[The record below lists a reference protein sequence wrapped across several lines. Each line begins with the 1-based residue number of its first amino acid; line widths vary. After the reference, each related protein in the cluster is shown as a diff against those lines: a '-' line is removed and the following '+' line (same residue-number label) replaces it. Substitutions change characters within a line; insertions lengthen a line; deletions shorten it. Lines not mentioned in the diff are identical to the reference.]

1 MKYRFMLLFILALV
15 LTGCADN
22 LAAHPTGVNL
32 QAQANSPGN
41 ITPTGGPAMIG
52 SDIGA
57 FVTSYGQP
65 NDHSAPNA
73 GLYFFKR
80 YPGSTID
87 FLIVTDDTGDGGVYA
102 DRAEDVTAQAP
113 DTATGNGW
121 TQEQAGMIC
130 GAFFPPDTVLKR
142 RLQRIDGYDIIYYSA
157 SLALLFPTTAFTD
170 ADNNQVQAG
179 LFDALYLYGAGTTID
194 SCEILIGTAHI

>member
-1 MKYRFMLLFILALV
+1 
-15 LTGCADN
+15 
-22 LAAHPTGVNL
+22 
-32 QAQANSPGN
+32 
-41 ITPTGGPAMIG
+41 MIG

-113 DTATGNGW
+113 ETATGNGW
-121 TQEQAGMIC
+121 TQEQAGVIC
-130 GAFFPPDTVLKR
+130 GAFFPTDTVLKR
-142 RLQRIDGYDIIYYSA
+142 RVQRIDGYDDIYFSA

-170 ADNNQVQAG
+170 VNNKQVQAG